1 MADRARKR
9 VEHLA
14 DVHEGQPLLEDYD
27 HEVPLSCRHHDT
39 KTVFLPP
46 AEFLELGRPLV
57 IHERRKLFRP
67 CFRPQLRLAGVGLWE
82 LTQTRHGNDVF
93 GIGSLALLEFADEHF
108 FILHQLDHDVS
119 GQLYAALGGRGHA
132 IAGLGLLDAAGLGVL
147 FRCRGIYCSK
157 HHRGRR
163 RVLRR
168 RQRSHVEPAAKK
180 HIIEDCFAVFF
191 GLYLVRGLAFLVLQ
205 TPRIEHTSTG
215 VD

>member
-39 KTVFLPP
+39 ISVCLPS
-46 AEFLELGRPLV
+46 AEFLELGRPLD
-57 IHERRKLFRP
+57 IHKRLKLLRP
-67 CFRPQLRLAGVGLWE
+67 FFRPQLRLVGVGLGE
-82 LTQTRHGNDVF
+82 LAQARHRNDVS
-93 GIGSLALLEFADEHF
+93 GVSSLALLKFANKDF

-119 GQLYAALGGRGHA
+119 GKLYFTLCGCGHA
-132 IAGLGLLDAAGLGVL
+132 IAGLGLLGAAGLGVL
-147 FRCRGIYCSK
+147 FRCPGINCSK

-168 RQRSHVEPAAKK
+168 RQRSHVESAAKK
-180 HIIEDCFAVFF
+180 HVLEDCFAIFF
-191 GLYLVRGLAFLVLQ
+191 GLDLIRGLAVFVLQ